1 MLLRPPPRVNPVLPT
16 AAAPDGQMDGRT
28 AATPHCPASPRG
40 RGAGGGSGGSAGLC
54 SGGGEWGTAS
64 AAAGSR
70 GWAGMEEAEGCA
82 GGTGDTG
89 GPGGTGGR
97 GRTGG
102 PGGVL
107 RVQGVPGL
115 PECGVQSRFGGRILL
130 GGAVAP
136 EMFGHR
142 CHPAEPS
149 ASPARCG
156 TGGGWGGGAGT
167 PGRWHYESAAVT
179 ASSETRSSVK
189 VTALRAAPRRGDG
202 ARGLRR
208 CVAALR
214 GGRARRPR
222 DPRAGPPPSRGL
234 RDGRCGRR
242 VVPSGMGSVWGAVR
256 RGGMRGRARCLRCVC
271 AGPAAI

>member
-1 MLLRPPPRVNPVLPT
+1 
-16 AAAPDGQMDGRT
+16 MDGRT

-40 RGAGGGSGGSAGLC
+40 RGAGGGVGGVSRAVLR
-54 SGGGEWGTAS
+54 GGRMGHGKRCRREPWVVRDG
-64 AAAGSR
+64 
-70 GWAGMEEAEGCA
+70 
-82 GGTGDTG
+82 
-89 GPGGTGGR
+89 GGR
-97 GRTGG
+97 GVRWGYRGYWGSWGYRGSWAYWGSWGGIEG
-102 PGGVL
+102 PGGVGAA
-107 RVQGVPGL
+107 RVRGAESLWRSDSARWSGGAGDVRTSLPSGRAERVPGT
-115 PECGVQSRFGGRILL
+115 VWYR
-130 GGAVAP
+130 
-136 EMFGHR
+136 
-142 CHPAEPS
+142 
-149 ASPARCG
+149 
-156 TGGGWGGGAGT
+156 GGWGGGAGT